1 MTINTCKDCK
11 DRFPACHDTCERYK
25 QRVEEFHKEKDMLYR
40 MYQCARSYRTIAEA
54 HKRGF

>member
-11 DRFPACHDTCERYK
+11 ERRPACHDTCERYK
-25 QRVEEFHKEKDMLYR
+25 KRIEEYRKEKDMLYR
-40 MYQCARSYRTIAEA
+40 MYQYARSYRTIAEA